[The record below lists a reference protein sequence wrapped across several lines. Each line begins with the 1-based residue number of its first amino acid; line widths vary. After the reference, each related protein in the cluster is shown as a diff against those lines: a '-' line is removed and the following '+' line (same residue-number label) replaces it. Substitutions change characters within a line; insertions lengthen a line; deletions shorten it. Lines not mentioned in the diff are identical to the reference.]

1 MRAAFWTYLT
11 AIAVGLGYFIV
22 LGFPSELRTPTSQ
35 NPES

>member
-22 LGFPSELRTPTSQ
+22 LGFLGR
-35 NPES
+35 